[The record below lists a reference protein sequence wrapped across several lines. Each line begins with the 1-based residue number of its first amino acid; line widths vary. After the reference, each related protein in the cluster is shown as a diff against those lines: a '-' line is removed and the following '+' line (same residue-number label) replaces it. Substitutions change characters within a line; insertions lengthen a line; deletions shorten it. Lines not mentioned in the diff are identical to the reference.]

1 MTKLERSIVNIVYL
15 VPMAKN
21 DRTKQ
26 AYIRQLMNLM
36 ERRERLL
43 LRTVSAR

>member
-1 MTKLERSIVNIVYL
+1 MTKLERSIVNIVHL

-26 AYIRQLMNLM
+26 AYIRQLINLM
-36 ERRERLL
+36 ERRERLMAA
-43 LRTVSAR
+43 TIGAR